1 MVFDKGHI
9 LKKTR
14 NIFGSATVA
23 VVYALWVGPNLRVI
37 RGRSGRQWAFNDVLI

>member
-1 MVFDKGHI
+1 MGFDKGHI

-23 VVYALWVGPNLRVI
+23 VVYALGVGTNLRAI
-37 RGRSGRQWAFNDVLI
+37 RGRGGRRWAFEEVPI